1 MNRFADWGNALYSGR
16 ISYPF
21 IQRWRRW
28 FALAALLLV
37 LAGGLTALRGG
48 FNLGIEFRGGSEFT
62 VSQTA
67 STDVAAGERAVTDV
81 LADGHATVT
90 NVAPGTVRVQ
100 TEQLDDAQTRAVAAN
115 LQEAYGVGQDQVT
128 STFVGPTWGAAVSQQ
143 ALIGLVIFVVLV
155 TLFMAVYFRTWKMS
169 LAAVLGMLYVVALT
183 AGIYGATGFEI
194 TPSAII
200 GFLTILSY
208 ALYDTVVVFDKIR
221 ENTIGAEEDPERS
234 FVENVNLAVNQ
245 TLVRSITAGR
255 LDPVHRRG
263 AARCRHAAGHR
274 ARAVRGHHRGHPV
287 HPVPPGA
294 AVRPAAPQRPGRAR
308 PRRPG
313 RGPRRPGA
321 CLRGGHRSRRRPL
334 GRRRATLTEPLR
346 PRCTCHRARRSF
358 WGGAGRARVDSP
370 IIPAGAVGAARV
382 RRRGP

>member
-183 AGIYGATGFEI
+183 AGIY
-194 TPSAII
+194 
-200 GFLTILSY
+200 LS
-208 ALYDTVVVFDKIR
+208 LIH
-221 ENTIGAEEDPERS
+221 I
-234 FVENVNLAVNQ
+234 
-245 TLVRSITAGR
+245 
-255 LDPVHRRG
+255 
-263 AARCRHAAGHR
+263 
-274 ARAVRGHHRGHPV
+274 
-287 HPVPPGA
+287 
-294 AVRPAAPQRPGRAR
+294 
-308 PRRPG
+308 
-313 RGPRRPGA
+313 
-321 CLRGGHRSRRRPL
+321 
-334 GRRRATLTEPLR
+334 
-346 PRCTCHRARRSF
+346 
-358 WGGAGRARVDSP
+358 
-370 IIPAGAVGAARV
+370 
-382 RRRGP
+382 